1 MLFYRF
7 SRVIVRS
14 TMTFLFR
21 TEVIQPEL
29 VPAEGP
35 VILCSNHRSNFD
47 PPLVACYLKRQ
58 VKFMAKA
65 ELFKIPGFSWLI
77 RTLGAFPVQRGGMSM
92 ETMKTAIRLLQ
103 EGHVLVVFPEGTR
116 QKTKQLGEGKKGAA
130 SMALRS
136 GAKIV
141 PVAMIGDYKPFRRMK
156 IVYGRPIDPAE
167 AVAGLPPA
175 ERGEALTARIMKEI
189 GDLIARHS

>member
-1 MLFYRF
+1 MWFYRVC
-7 SRVIVRS
+7 RVIVRS
-14 TMTFLFR
+14 AMTLLFR
-21 TEVIQPEL
+21 AEVIDPHL

-35 VILCSNHRSNFD
+35 VILCSNHRSLLD
-47 PPLVACYLKRQ
+47 PPLVACYLNRQ

-65 ELFKIPGFSWLI
+65 ELFAVPGFSWLI

-92 ETMKTAIRLLQ
+92 ETMKTAIRVLQ

-116 QKTKQLGEGKKGAA
+116 QKSGKLGEGKKGAA

-156 IVYGRPIDPAE
+156 IVYGQPIDAAA
-167 AVAGLPPA
+167 AVADLPPA
-175 ERGEALTARIMKEI
+175 ERSDALTARIMKEI
-189 GDLIARHS
+189 GELLSRHS

>member
-1 MLFYRF
+1 MWFYRVC
-7 SRVIVRS
+7 RVIVRS
-14 TMTFLFR
+14 AMTLLFR
-21 TEVIQPEL
+21 AEVIDPHF

-35 VILCSNHRSNFD
+35 VILCSNHRSLLD
-47 PPLVACYLKRQ
+47 PPLVACYLNRQ

-65 ELFKIPGFSWLI
+65 ELFSVPGFSWLI

-92 ETMKTAIRLLQ
+92 ETMKTAIRVLQ

-116 QKTKQLGEGKKGAA
+116 QKSGKLGEGKKGAA

-156 IVYGRPIDPAE
+156 IVYGQPIDAAA
-167 AVAGLPPA
+167 AVADLPPA
-175 ERGEALTARIMKEI
+175 ERSDALTARIMKEI
-189 GDLIARHS
+189 GELLSRHS

>member
-1 MLFYRF
+1 MWFYRVC
-7 SRVIVRS
+7 RVIVRS
-14 TMTFLFR
+14 AMTLLFR
-21 TEVIQPEL
+21 AEVIDPHF

-35 VILCSNHRSNFD
+35 VILCSNHRSLLD
-47 PPLVACYLKRQ
+47 PPLVACYLNRQ

-65 ELFKIPGFSWLI
+65 ELFAVPGFSWLI

-92 ETMKTAIRLLQ
+92 ETMKTAIRVLQ

-116 QKTKQLGEGKKGAA
+116 QKSGKLGEGKKGAA

-156 IVYGRPIDPAE
+156 IVYGQPIDAAA
-167 AVAGLPPA
+167 AVADLPPA
-175 ERGEALTARIMKEI
+175 ERSDALTARIMKEI
-189 GDLIARHS
+189 GELLSRHS